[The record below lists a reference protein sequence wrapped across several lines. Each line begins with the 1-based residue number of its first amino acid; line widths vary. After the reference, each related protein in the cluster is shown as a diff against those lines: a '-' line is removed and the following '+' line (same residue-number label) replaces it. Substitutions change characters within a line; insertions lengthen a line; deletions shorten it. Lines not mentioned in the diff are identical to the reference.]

1 MSDTLLPAS
10 VRANHIVAIDL
21 LMKQRLDAIPL
32 DALLVYMIDV
42 VDESALYWLA
52 TQFDVL
58 GYNGWKLADTVD
70 KKRSLI
76 RRAIELHRFKGTIWS
91 IKEALRSVGYPDATI
106 TEHVT
111 HWAGFTIQLNIGDQA
126 INADQINEAV
136 AMINAYKNVRSHLMG
151 VEFKVVLDDAITLKD
166 GSYEAPGTDYEDT
179 IFTGGGFVYDGAHSY
194 DGSKNYSSDSD
205 ILELIIT

>member
-1 MSDTLLPAS
+1 
-10 VRANHIVAIDL
+10 
-21 LMKQRLDAIPL
+21 
-32 DALLVYMIDV
+32 
-42 VDESALYWLA
+42 
-52 TQFDVL
+52 
-58 GYNGWKLADTVD
+58 VD

-76 RRAIELHRFKGTIWS
+76 KKAIELHRFKGTIWS

-151 VEFKVVLDDAITLKD
+151 VEFKVVLGDALTLKD
-166 GSYEAPGTDYEDT
+166 GSYEAPGDDYEDT
-179 IFTGGGFVYDGAHSY
+179 IVTGGAFVYDGVHSY

-205 ILELIIT
+205 ILELTIT